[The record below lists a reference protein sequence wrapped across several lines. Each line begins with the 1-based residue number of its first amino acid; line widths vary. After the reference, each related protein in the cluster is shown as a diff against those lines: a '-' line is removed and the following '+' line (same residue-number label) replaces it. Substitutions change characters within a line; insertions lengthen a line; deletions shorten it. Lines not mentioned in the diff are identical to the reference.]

1 MIVGRIIGW
10 IFLLAAVAVF
20 AWDVVAVI
28 ISGDLA
34 FTRGEDLWTLF
45 GADDPQPHLAGW
57 FWDYLVGPVLA
68 VPAALLF
75 LIVGLLFILIFR
87 RRRSRQAE
95 PAYE

>member
-34 FTRGEDLWTLF
+34 FTGGDALWTLI
-45 GADDPQPHLAGW
+45 GADDPQRQLAPW
-57 FWDYLVGPVLA
+57 LWDYLVGPILA

-75 LIVGLLFILIFR
+75 LIVGLLFIVIFR
-87 RRRSRQAE
+87 RRRPRPPE